1 MAKSERGILNAIVAF
16 IRSEGGPFDTW
27 YSGITSDIQSRL
39 FGDHGVPE
47 KDHWYIF
54 RQAESSTSARKI
66 ELALIFQYGTDGNP
80 GGGDVDATFVYSYK
94 KTSVTNP

>member
-1 MAKSERGILNAIVAF
+1 MAQSERAILNAIVAF
-16 IRSEGGPFDTW
+16 IRSEGGHFDTW
-27 YSGITSDIQSRL
+27 YSGITSDIKPRL

-54 RQAESSTSARKI
+54 RQAESLLSARKI
-66 ELALIFQYGTDGNP
+66 ELALIFQYGTDGDLGSGN
-80 GGGDVDATFVYSYK
+80 VDTTFVYSYK